1 MRFDILF
8 LGLGLAG
15 QAYAQT
21 CGWFLN
27 PDDCICMMSTTGGLL
42 KDQTSYCCRAMGYKM
57 TSNICGVDRINRQGF
72 KDCCKGLNQ
81 ESVIG
86 HCR

>member
-1 MRFDILF
+1 MRFEILF
-8 LGLGLAG
+8 LGLGLSG
-15 QAYAQT
+15 QACAQT

-57 TSNICGVDRINRQGF
+57 SSNVRATGSPPRWICGHNRGRQAV
-72 KDCCKGLNQ
+72 
-81 ESVIG
+81 S
-86 HCR
+86 

>member
-1 MRFDILF
+1 MRFEIIF

-15 QAYAQT
+15 HAYAQT

-42 KDQTSYCCRAMGYKM
+42 KEQTSYCCRAMGYKM
-57 TSNICGVDRINRQGF
+57 TSNVRTMGSPARLVCGQICGGDRGR
-72 KDCCKGLNQ
+72 
-81 ESVIG
+81 
-86 HCR
+86 

>member
-1 MRFDILF
+1 MPKFSLRVYAIETPNRADDMRFEILF

-42 KDQTSYCCRAMGYKM
+42 KEQTSYCCRAMGYKM
-57 TSNICGVDRINRQGF
+57 TSNVRAA
-72 KDCCKGLNQ
+72 
-81 ESVIG
+81 
-86 HCR
+86 